1 MNSNTTASNRHYLFP
16 NIPTLQMAVDNSMRT
31 YVRYNNTRTGHNH
44 IFLHCRLSTMRN
56 GS

>member
-31 YVRYNNTRTGHNH
+31 YVRYNSTRTGHNH
-44 IFLHCRLSTMRN
+44 IFLHCRLFTMRN